1 MVFELCSGG
10 DLFER
15 VSGQGRYPEN
25 TAKVLIKRLVVA
37 LEFCHKKGILHRDL
51 KMENVVLENA
61 EDSTSAKL
69 IDFGLAR
76 LTGVC
81 VREREKE
88 REREGGTKTK
98 DTDKDKRPRVKTKTK
113 DQD

>member
-1 MVFELCSGG
+1 MVFELWSGG

-15 VSGQGRYPEN
+15 VSGQGRYSEDK
-25 TAKVLIKRLVVA
+25 AKVLIKRLVVA

-76 LTGVC
+76 LTGVS
-81 VREREKE
+81 
-88 REREGGTKTK
+88 EGETH
-98 DTDKDKRPRVKTKTK
+98 KDKR
-113 DQD
+113 